1 MYDTLS
7 YPSPFKMADEVGES
21 SHNNY
26 VEEEKEH
33 PQYQGIMAFDTA
45 ETLLNLSDE
54 DYIPPKFPFELPS
67 FDSSVSFGKELRKHF
82 LLDLD
87 NWTFINHGA
96 FGCVLKEA
104 LEAAYKWQCYV
115 ERQPVRFLDRELL
128 SLLGHVN
135 RRLANFVG
143 SDPTN
148 IVLLPNVTTAI
159 NTVLKSMAWRA
170 GDIVYFFNTCY
181 YTVKKLLKYLNEEF
195 GKRTWSIT
203 CVINPSRIFRR
214 NYKKELVNRKME
226 ASDLQAFGVVL

>member
-7 YPSPFKMADEVGES
+7 YSWPFKMADEVDES
-21 SHNNY
+21 SCNNY

-33 PQYQGIMAFDTA
+33 LQYQGIMAFNTA

-159 NTVLKSMAWRA
+159 NTVLKSMAWRP

-181 YTVKKLLKYLNEEF
+181 YTVKKLLKYLNEEY
-195 GKRTWSIT
+195 GKRTWSIYP
-203 CVINPSRIFRR
+203 CYKISREIS
-214 NYKKELVNRKME
+214 KI
-226 ASDLQAFGVVL
+226 

>member
-7 YPSPFKMADEVGES
+7 YSWPFKMADEVDES
-21 SHNNY
+21 SCNNY

-33 PQYQGIMAFDTA
+33 LQYQGIMAFNTA

-159 NTVLKSMAWRA
+159 NTVLKSMAWRP

-181 YTVKKLLKYLNEEF
+181 YTVKKLLKYLNEEY
-195 GKRTWSIT
+195 GKR
-203 CVINPSRIFRR
+203 VR
-214 NYKKELVNRKME
+214 EH
-226 ASDLQAFGVVL
+226 GVLPVL